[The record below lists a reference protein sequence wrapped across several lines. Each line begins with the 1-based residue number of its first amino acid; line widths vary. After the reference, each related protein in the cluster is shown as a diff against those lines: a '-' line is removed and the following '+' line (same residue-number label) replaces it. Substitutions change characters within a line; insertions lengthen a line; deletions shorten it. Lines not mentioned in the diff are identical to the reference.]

1 MGLFFPQTEIR
12 PGVRYTG
19 FARYRQVM
27 ERDWKDFILV
37 GFMTLLYHIPF
48 GLGLGY
54 AILSKSLLVMLV
66 SSLAGGFFVGPG
78 LACMYDIILRRLRDD
93 RSDWWICYKKSMRQ
107 NFRASLLPGV
117 IQCIFVGCI
126 AFSLGLLWWS
136 EGAVS
141 LGSIALIILSSLF
154 MEMILTIWWPQ
165 VVLFDQRPLIQI
177 KNCILFIITHLKP
190 ALGAAAIQVIWW
202 TAVFLFLPWSAFLV
216 PVLGVWYILFLAMF
230 TIYRSLNDAF
240 RIEEQIEEH
249 FPGQI
254 DKGED

>member
-1 MGLFFPQTEIR
+1 M
-12 PGVRYTG
+12 
-19 FARYRQVM
+19 
-27 ERDWKDFILV
+27 
-37 GFMTLLYHIPF
+37 
-48 GLGLGY
+48 
-54 AILSKSLLVMLV
+54 
-66 SSLAGGFFVGPG
+66 
-78 LACMYDIILRRLRDD
+78 
-93 RSDWWICYKKSMRQ
+93 
-107 NFRASLLPGV
+107 
-117 IQCIFVGCI
+117 
-126 AFSLGLLWWS
+126 
-136 EGAVS
+136 
-141 LGSIALIILSSLF
+141 
-154 MEMILTIWWPQ
+154 
-165 VVLFDQRPLIQI
+165 VLFDQKPLIQI